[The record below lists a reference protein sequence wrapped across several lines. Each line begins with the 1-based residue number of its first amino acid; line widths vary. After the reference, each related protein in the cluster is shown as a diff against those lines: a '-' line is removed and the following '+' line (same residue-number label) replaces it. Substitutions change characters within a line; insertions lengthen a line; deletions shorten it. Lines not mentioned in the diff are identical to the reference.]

1 MFVRRQE
8 KYISRLSVL
17 TAIIRSLDNW
27 HFSELQDM
35 AWVTEK
41 KASEVPHWDLDSCQN
56 NEKKANVSE
65 LPSQTL
71 WDY

>member
-41 KASEVPHWDLDSCQN
+41 KASEVPH
-56 NEKKANVSE
+56 
-65 LPSQTL
+65 
-71 WDY
+71 

>member
-1 MFVRRQE
+1 MFVRLQE

-17 TAIIRSLDNW
+17 TVIIRSLDNR

-41 KASEVPHWDLDSCQN
+41 KKQV
-56 NEKKANVSE
+56 K
-65 LPSQTL
+65 
-71 WDY
+71 